1 MKLQAYQLP
10 ELRDSQDNIIR
21 AGSWGKKMPFTSSDN
36 RAILDFI
43 MNNFEVL
50 WNIANGGIIPVASL
64 PGTGDQTKVYL
75 VTSGNNSG
83 KTYRWT
89 GTQFLENT
97 GQINGLS
104 AYEIAVS
111 HGFIGTEAAWLE
123 SLGSNNIVSGTT
135 DSSGNLVLTLQSGET
150 VTIPITPLQEAMEA
164 VRAAQ
169 NSVAVISGLAGLR
182 FSINPDDS
190 GIDVYY

>member
-1 MKLQAYQLP
+1 MRLQAYQLP
-10 ELRDSQDNIIR
+10 ELRDDQDNIIR
-21 AGSWGKKMPFTSSDN
+21 AGSWGKKMPFTSKDN
-36 RAILDFI
+36 KAILDYI

-50 WNIANGGIIPVASL
+50 WNTVNGGIIPVASL

-75 VTSGNNSG
+75 VTSGANSG

-89 GTQFLENT
+89 GAQFVENT

-135 DSSGNLVLTLQSGET
+135 DASGNMVLTLQSGET
-150 VTIPITPLQEAMEA
+150 VTIPLTPLQEAMDA
-164 VRAAQ
+164 VSAAQ
-169 NSVAVISGLAGLR
+169 DSVAVISGLAGLR
-182 FSINPDDS
+182 FRINPDDN